1 MKKKSFDR
9 ILKGLRGLTSD
20 QAAAL
25 LRSVQE
31 MAANN
36 AAKTA
41 IDTQGREACCP
52 HCQSPNRQKWGRTR
66 TGAQRYRCNQCGK
79 TFNGRTGS
87 SIAHLQ
93 RLDLFYRVLED
104 MLTAA
109 TPSSVRQL
117 ARRFGVNKDTA
128 WRWRKTILQ
137 VMSQSVTPLSG
148 IVEVDETFVKESRK
162 GSREW
167 VRHERDPA
175 INPKPPRLRW
185 YEYKLTGTLKKRGL
199 SRWQLPILT
208 AVDRAGNRYAEQ
220 LPDRREQTIN
230 NSLLPIICPDAAL
243 CSDGFSAYAK
253 FAKATGLSHFVLGT
267 KPGTRKIQQ
276 SFHIQNV
283 NALHSRLKAFLRPF
297 KGPAKKYLDGYVDW
311 YFARENME
319 VDCALSRLL
328 DCAKP

>member
-52 HCQSPNRQKWGRTR
+52 HCRSPNRQKWGRTR
-66 TGAQRYRCNQCGK
+66 TGAQRYRCNQCGT

-109 TPSSVRQL
+109 TPGSVRQL
-117 ARRFGVNKDTA
+117 ARRFGISKDTA
-128 WRWRKTILQ
+128 WRWRKIILR
-137 VMSQSVTPLSG
+137 VLSQSITPLSG

-175 INPKPPRLRW
+175 NNPKPPRLR
-185 YEYKLTGTLKKRGL
+185 
-199 SRWQLPILT
+199 
-208 AVDRAGNRYAEQ
+208 
-220 LPDRREQTIN
+220 
-230 NSLLPIICPDAAL
+230 
-243 CSDGFSAYAK
+243 
-253 FAKATGLSHFVLGT
+253 
-267 KPGTRKIQQ
+267 
-276 SFHIQNV
+276 
-283 NALHSRLKAFLRPF
+283 
-297 KGPAKKYLDGYVDW
+297 
-311 YFARENME
+311 
-319 VDCALSRLL
+319 
-328 DCAKP
+328 

>member
-1 MKKKSFDR
+1 M
-9 ILKGLRGLTSD
+9 LKGLRGLTPD
-20 QAAAL
+20 QAVTL
-25 LRSVQE
+25 LQSVQE

-36 AAKTA
+36 DARTA

-52 HCQSPNRQKWGRTR
+52 HCRSPNRQKWGRTR
-66 TGAQRYRCNQCGK
+66 TGAQCYRCNQCGT

-109 TPSSVRQL
+109 TPGSVRQL
-117 ARRFGVNKDTA
+117 ARRFGISKDTA
-128 WRWRKTILQ
+128 WRWRKIILL
-137 VMSQSVTPLSG
+137 VLSQSITPLSR

-175 INPKPPRLRW
+175 NNPKPPRLRW
-185 YEYKLTGTLKKRGL
+185 YEYKLTGALQKRGL
-199 SRWQLPILT
+199 SRWQLPVLT
-208 AVDRAGNRYAEQ
+208 AVDRAGNRYAEH

-243 CSDGFSAYAK
+243 CSDGFPAYSK

-297 KGPAKKYLDGYVDW
+297 KGPAKKYLGGYVDW
-311 YFARENME
+311 YFARENTE

-328 DCAKP
+328 DYAKP